1 MKFLVL
7 LLVLVAAWLIW
18 RHGRLTQRDADHPGL
33 AHRHPHAG
41 ADGQRDADR
50 RPDPKATPGVPQE
63 MVRCAV
69 CGVHLPRADATE
81 GTAGR
86 VYCGAE
92 HRRQGEA

>member
-18 RHGRLTQRDADHPGL
+18 RHGRLTQRDAD
-33 AHRHPHAG
+33 RH
-41 ADGQRDADR
+41 
-50 RPDPKATPGVPQE
+50 PDPKATPGVPQE

-92 HRRQGEA
+92 HRRQSEA

>member
-1 MKFLVL
+1 MKLLVL
-7 LLVLVAAWLIW
+7 LLVLVVAWLIW
-18 RHGRLTQRDADHPGL
+18 RQGRLARRDASARPG
-33 AHRHPHAG
+33 
-41 ADGQRDADR
+41 
-50 RPDPKATPGVPQE
+50 PKAAPGTPQE

-86 VYCGAE
+86 VYCGDE